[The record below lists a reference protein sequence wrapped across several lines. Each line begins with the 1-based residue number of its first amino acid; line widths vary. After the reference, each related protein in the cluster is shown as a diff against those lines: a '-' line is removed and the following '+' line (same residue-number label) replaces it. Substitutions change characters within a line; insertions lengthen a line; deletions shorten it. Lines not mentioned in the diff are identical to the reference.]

1 MKSADRDA
9 KENVGKV
16 SVLFVPESLVAQDNE
31 KMVLRNEMEKLLPMK
46 QE

>member
-9 KENVGKV
+9 KENTRKV
-16 SVLFVPESLVAQDNE
+16 LLVPESLVAKDNE
-31 KMVLRNEMEKLLPMK
+31 KVVWGNPVEEPLLMK

>member
-9 KENVGKV
+9 KENTRKV
-16 SVLFVPESLVAQDNE
+16 SVLYVSESLVAKDNE
-31 KMVLRNEMEKLLPMK
+31 KMVWGNVVEKPLPMK